1 MRPRILR
8 LHLVPTTRHTVYE
21 AEIVGTIIGLELLR
35 KEARLGPKASIALD
49 NKLVIQS
56 PMLHSAAPGRYIA
69 DIFHRLLK

>member
-35 KEARLGPKASIALD
+35 KEARLGLKASIALD

-56 PMLHSAAPGRYIA
+56 PMLLSAAPGRYSLIS
-69 DIFHRLLK
+69 FTGS